1 MKLLSK
7 IIGVHFLRTSD
18 DFVTY
23 GLMCLGVGIW
33 LLLVAVTGDLVVL
46 MRGYGFFNFQLKS
59 RPFRIVCFVLSV
71 GFFTAATWMFR
82 HSLPS
87 LHNP

>member
-1 MKLLSK
+1 MVTLSK
-7 IIGVHFLRTSD
+7 ITDLHFFRTPEGYWTYSLMCIGIGV
-18 DFVTY
+18 
-23 GLMCLGVGIW
+23 W
-33 LLLVAVTGDLVVL
+33 LLFVAATGFLDVS
-46 MRGYGFFNFQLKS
+46 MRGYVFFSLEVKPT
-59 RPFRIVCFVLSV
+59 PFRIVCFVLSV